1 MDAGRL
7 SLRRRA
13 LGPRA
18 ALLVLILAGGCVI
31 HPSGPHGPAC
41 PTIESAT
48 YVIEYPRERLRLLK
62 PIAARENL
70 SPHEQT
76 YLVNAVMA
84 VGFSSDKADL
94 LLMLIRNAC
103 CTAETRQ
110 QIRAKLKFTRM
121 LGRDEQRVIQAL
133 EKADQPQA
141 KTASQPAPG

>member
-1 MDAGRL
+1 MDGRRTRL
-7 SLRRRA
+7 GRRA
-13 LGPRA
+13 LGPLA
-18 ALLVLILAGGCVI
+18 ALLVLILAGGCVM

-48 YVIEYPRERLRLLK
+48 YVIEYPRERLRILK
-62 PIAARENL
+62 PIAARDNL

-76 YLVNAVMA
+76 YLVNAIMA
-84 VGFSSDKADL
+84 VGFSSDKADV
-94 LLMLIRNAC
+94 LLMLIHNPC

-133 EKADQPQA
+133 EKAEQTQPA
-141 KTASQPAPG
+141 AASQPAPG